1 MFHEIE
7 AALVERV
14 KALVPEVGT
23 RVVSLGDLMEA
34 KEKPA
39 TPALA
44 VAYDGYRVVDGAGAD
59 GLLESRWLIAVAVS
73 TARQRDAAGTVRK
86 SALVIAA
93 ALLEGLVGWRPAA
106 GCTPFKAADPGGPL
120 WDRERGLYLLP
131 VAVTTRAAFSG
142 VEDL

>member
-1 MFHEIE
+1 MFDIVE

-14 KALVPEVGT
+14 KTLVPEVGP

-34 KEKPA
+34 KDKPV

-44 VAYDGYRVVDGAGAD
+44 VAWDGSRVIDEKGAD
-59 GLLESRWLIAVAVS
+59 GLLEARWLVAVCVS
-73 TARQRDAAGTVRK
+73 TARQRDGARAARESALAIAAG
-86 SALVIAA
+86 
-93 ALLEGLVGWRPAA
+93 LLQGLVGWRPAA

-131 VAVTTRAAFSG
+131 VAVKTRAAFAG
-142 VEDL
+142 VNEI